1 MDLLHDG
8 ITRHLANFFFH
19 APAVQGG
26 APLYPR
32 LDIVFDHF
40 PAHAAPRSV
49 WAPVRTCWFL
59 AGFKMLTG
67 LHQLWPDAG
76 GGGAARAGGLEL

>member
-1 MDLLHDG
+1 MQ
-8 ITRHLANFFFH
+8 R
-19 APAVQGG
+19 
-26 APLYPR
+26 
-32 LDIVFDHF
+32 
-40 PAHAAPRSV
+40 V

-67 LHQLWPDAG
+67 LYQLWPDAG